1 MFVLV
6 FIIYFFG
13 CEGSEKDCV
22 KCLLI
27 VLFGE
32 IDMLYCL
39 KWLLVLLVNIWVILF
54 DINRYMLYILLSVVF
69 MWLSWVIWLCLFI
82 LNIDKL
88 LFDWFDVIVIL
99 ISGVL
104 FCCVLVFVIDI
115 LYFILMLFILLI
127 GRFCISLL
135 VKL

>member
-13 CEGSEKDCV
+13 CEGSEKECV

-27 VLFGE
+27 DLFGE

-104 FCCVLVFVIDI
+104 FCWVLVFVIDI

-127 GRFCISLL
+127 GKFCISLL